1 MNNLSQ
7 KDAIVALSRSR
18 RGKRSSFLYYGW
30 DLPKWKQI
38 EAEEVEMEIINGT
51 LYW

>member
-7 KDAIVALSRSR
+7 KDAMVALSRR
-18 RGKRSSFLYYGW
+18 RKCSSFLYYGW